1 MTPSSALAGGNLAPD
16 FPMVDTVN
24 GMMTQRH
31 TVYAYVN
38 HPDLFTDFLQTA
50 SGKTLTQDYVFSNTD
65 ATDTTII
72 FTVFSDFDLPYFGGP
87 HTDIGQYTPPS
98 MSQP

>member
-1 MTPSSALAGGNLAPD
+1 MKKRTRSWFSAVSASVLVVA
-16 FPMVDTVN
+16 
-24 GMMTQRH
+24 TQRH